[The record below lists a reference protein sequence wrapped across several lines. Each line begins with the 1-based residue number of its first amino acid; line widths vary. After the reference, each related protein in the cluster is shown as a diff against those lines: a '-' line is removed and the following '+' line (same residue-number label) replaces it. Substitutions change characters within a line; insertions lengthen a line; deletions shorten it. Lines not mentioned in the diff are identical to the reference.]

1 MDDGERRAGSQGRLT
16 ASSDARPENLREPGG
31 CGNGA
36 GVLRNQRRGC
46 GKKAGSSRLSKD
58 EFFFFLT
65 WNHKKD
71 LKEKGSK
78 FFYNLR
84 KKSFLRKTPLKR
96 EKWIRFDH

>member
-1 MDDGERRAGSQGRLT
+1 MCNSQHQQLIPSPKIPGYGLDDGERRAGSQGRLT

-58 EFFFFLT
+58 EFFFFF
-65 WNHKKD
+65 NM
-71 LKEKGSK
+71 E
-78 FFYNLR
+78 
-84 KKSFLRKTPLKR
+84 P
-96 EKWIRFDH
+96 